1 MISHKIWEAENFLNF
16 HTVKNGAKE
25 KKSFGILNAE
35 RNLKSKVT
43 MLQNYEVVIL
53 TLISIFA
60 LKNPW
65 NQKQNNWFSK
75 FLAYFFQL
83 SIVKFTLVL
92 ETDILF
98 HSLKQQNRSHFSRIL
113 CVWILQSSAITC
125 RMVWPKS
132 IQMATILKLKL
143 RLFLVHNYKLHILWF
158 QKRAQTRKKLKILKY
173 LKSIKV
179 DCFENVNFVFN

>member
-1 MISHKIWEAENFLNF
+1 MAENFLKF
-16 HTVKNGAKE
+16 HTVINGAKE

-60 LKNPW
+60 LKNPPTFW

-113 CVWILQSSAITC
+113 CVWILQSSAITS

-132 IQMATILKLKL
+132 IQNAT
-143 RLFLVHNYKLHILWF
+143 F
-158 QKRAQTRKKLKILKY
+158 
-173 LKSIKV
+173 
-179 DCFENVNFVFN
+179 FETKT